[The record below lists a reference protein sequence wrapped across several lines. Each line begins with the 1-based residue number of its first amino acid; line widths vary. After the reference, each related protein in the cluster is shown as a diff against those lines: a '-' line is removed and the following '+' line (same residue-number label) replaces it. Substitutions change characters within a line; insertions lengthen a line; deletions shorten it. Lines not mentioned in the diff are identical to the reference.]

1 LPCDI
6 SHLVS
11 LRIRDEHIDSAR
23 IRQDPCNHRLDGLWP
38 VTSSTLDFQRDAADS
53 SIPAT
58 QVSAVFCLSQPG
70 TLNPGL
76 RPAGLHDQ

>member
-1 LPCDI
+1 MFYD
-6 SHLVS
+6 
-11 LRIRDEHIDSAR
+11 
-23 IRQDPCNHRLDGLWP
+23 LWL
-38 VTSSTLDFQRDAADS
+38 VTSTWTSKEKDAADS